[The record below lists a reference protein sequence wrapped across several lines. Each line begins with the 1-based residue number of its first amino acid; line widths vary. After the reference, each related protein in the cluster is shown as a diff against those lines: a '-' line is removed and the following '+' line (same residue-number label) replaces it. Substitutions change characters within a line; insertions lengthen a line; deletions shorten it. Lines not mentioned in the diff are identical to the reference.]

1 MWLSFSLSS
10 TPPIAPLADV
20 HGPRNFSVKMFAVR
34 SIGLLLCSGGTG
46 GDTRGLRQSVL
57 EVRRQESR
65 RDPRAGISFDPLVLE
80 AYDFTPF
87 LFDVCSRNVTANRR
101 NAPTS
106 CASAPIDFTV
116 FENSLDVESSLYH
129 GCTMEESEISGSTFA
144 RYAYNLRSR
153 V

>member
-65 RDPRAGISFDPLVLE
+65 RDPRAGISSDPLVLE

-106 CASAPIDFTV
+106 CASANRFHSIRKLSRRGIELVPR
-116 FENSLDVESSLYH
+116 LYH
-129 GCTMEESEISGSTFA
+129 GRI
-144 RYAYNLRSR
+144 
-153 V
+153 